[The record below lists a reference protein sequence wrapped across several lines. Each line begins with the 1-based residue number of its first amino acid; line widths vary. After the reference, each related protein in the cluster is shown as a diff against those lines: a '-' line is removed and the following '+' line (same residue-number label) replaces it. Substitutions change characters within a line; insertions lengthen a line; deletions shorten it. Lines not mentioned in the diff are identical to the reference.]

1 MANPIVQ
8 KVNEELE
15 VLQKELGQFRST
27 IEYLNSAKTNVKEA
41 VNTVNQAEANFEKKI
56 VELKNTYTAFIK
68 LTDSVTA
75 VITKIDTINFPE
87 RLDSI
92 ETTVKET
99 ISFLDET
106 RKATLEELQ
115 KASET
120 ITQANF
126 EGKFNNLESLIS
138 KSVQSSDTLTQYI
151 SKLKLAEKIEKLEKT
166 VEEKLENSFTKIEK
180 NTKKIADDTS
190 KSIYDLNLPV
200 KIDKLD
206 ANVSGIITS
215 VQNVQSRLESVER
228 NISDK
233 LKDETEKQ
241 ISSLSTFQENINHK
255 FETLIQELKTT
266 SKKQQTNTYIT
277 WGLIVLAAI
286 AIILIRK

>member
-15 VLQKELGQFRST
+15 VLQKELGQFKST
-27 IEYLNSAKTNVKEA
+27 IEYLNSAKTHVKEA
-41 VNTVNQAEANFEKKI
+41 VNTVNQAEVNFEKKI
-56 VELKNTYTAFIK
+56 IELKNTYSAFIK
-68 LTDSVTA
+68 LTDNVAA

-106 RKATLEELQ
+106 RKATLKELQ

-120 ITQANF
+120 ITEANF
-126 EGKFNNLESLIS
+126 EGKFSNLESLIN
-138 KSVQSSDTLTQYI
+138 KSVQSSDSLTKYI

-241 ISSLSTFQENINHK
+241 ISSLSSFQENINHK
-255 FETLIQELKTT
+255 FETLIQELKTS

-277 WGLIVLAAI
+277 WALIIIATI
-286 AIILIRK
+286 AIITIK